1 MFNLRRFRDGAL
13 VAIFRKEKPYIH
25 NFIFLCSLL
34 TAVYIYIFF
43 SGGGLWLAELFLKLY
58 CSNYVLAGF
67 IISRGSAVAIPFRF
81 SFWI

>member
-1 MFNLRRFRDGAL
+1 MTGLWLPFSERRNLIYHSILF
-13 VAIFRKEKPYIH
+13 F
-25 NFIFLCSLL
+25 FCSLR

-43 SGGGLWLAELFLKLY
+43 SGGGLWLDELFLKLY
-58 CSNYVLAGF
+58 CFNYILAGF